1 VNFLIA
7 IIVKIW
13 GYLRHLL
20 FLVIQDINMKKIGLF
35 LSKDYKLLSVAAALE
50 VFETV
55 NKFAVAAKQA
65 QPFEIVLLASD
76 ETITQ
81 NKEALGYQLT
91 SVKNAADMQIILI
104 PAFTSDNMQASL
116 MANMSCIPHLVA
128 QYQKGACLGSFCTGA
143 FLLGASGLLNGKI
156 ATTHVD
162 ASNGFAQA
170 FPLVKLKVDKTV
182 TQDDRL
188 YTSGGATSSF
198 HLLLHLVHE
207 YCGRE
212 MAIRIAKVF
221 AIDMDRENQSYFST
235 FQPSKDHTDKLVAI
249 AQTKIEANYQDA
261 ATIEE
266 LIKDIPSSRRNIVRR
281 FKQVTGI
288 TPIEYLQQTRIEA
301 AKRLLEKTNQQM
313 NEIIYSSGYNDPKAF
328 RKVFKKSVGM
338 TPTQYREKFQVR

>member
-1 VNFLIA
+1 
-7 IIVKIW
+7 
-13 GYLRHLL
+13 
-20 FLVIQDINMKKIGLF
+20 MKKIGLL
-35 LSKDYKLLSVAAALE
+35 LSRDYKLLSVAAVLE

-55 NKFAVAAKQA
+55 NKFSAASEQAV
-65 QPFEIVLLASD
+65 PFDIYLLASE
-76 ETITQ
+76 ETIAQT
-81 NKEALGYQLT
+81 KEALGYQLT
-91 SVKNAADMQIILI
+91 DLKDAPLMQIILI

-116 MANMSCIPHLVA
+116 MANQKCIPYLIA

-162 ASNGFAQA
+162 ASDGFSNA
-170 FPLVKLKVDKTV
+170 FPDVKLKADKTV
-182 TQDDRL
+182 TQDGRL

-198 HLLLHLVHE
+198 HLLLHLIHE

-221 AIDMDRENQSYFST
+221 AIDMDRENQLYFST
-235 FQPSKDHTDKLVAI
+235 FQPSKDHTDELVAT
-249 AQTKIEANYQDA
+249 AQRKIEQNYHDA

-266 LIKDIPSSRRNIVRR
+266 LIKDIPTSRRNIVRR
-281 FKQVTGI
+281 FKLITGI

-301 AKRLLEKTNQQM
+301 AKQLLEKTSQQM
-313 NEIIYSSGYNDPKAF
+313 NEIIYSSGYNDAKAF

>member
-1 VNFLIA
+1 
-7 IIVKIW
+7 
-13 GYLRHLL
+13 
-20 FLVIQDINMKKIGLF
+20 MKKIGLL
-35 LSKDYKLLSVAAALE
+35 LSTDYKLLSVAAVLE

-55 NKFAVAAKQA
+55 NKFSVANGTPK
-65 QPFEIVLLASD
+65 PFEIYLLASD
-76 ETITQ
+76 ENIAQ
-81 NKEALGYQLT
+81 NKAALGYQLT
-91 SVKNAADMQIILI
+91 SLKDAPVMKIILI
-104 PAFTSDNMQASL
+104 PAFTSDDMQTSL
-116 MANMSCIPHLVA
+116 RANMNCIPHLVA

-162 ASNGFAQA
+162 ASNGFSNA

-198 HLLLHLVHE
+198 HLLLHLIHE
-207 YCGRE
+207 YCGKE

-235 FQPSKDHTDKLVAI
+235 FHPSKDHTDELVAI
-249 AQTKIEANYQDA
+249 AQSKIEANYQDA

-281 FKQVTGI
+281 FKQITGI

-301 AKRLLEKTNQQM
+301 AKKLLEKTNQQM

>member
-1 VNFLIA
+1 M
-7 IIVKIW
+7 
-13 GYLRHLL
+13 R
-20 FLVIQDINMKKIGLF
+20 KIGLF
-35 LSKDYKLLSVAAALE
+35 LSKDYKLLSVAATLE

-55 NKFAVAAKQA
+55 NKLSIADRQP
-65 QPFEIVLLASD
+65 QPFEIILLASD
-76 ETITQ
+76 ETIAQ
-81 NKEALGYQLT
+81 NREALGYQLT
-91 SVKNAADMQIILI
+91 SLKDASSMQIILI
-104 PAFTSDNMQASL
+104 PAFTSDDMQATL
-116 MANMSCIPHLVA
+116 MANMSCIPQLIAH
-128 QYQKGACLGSFCTGA
+128 YQKGTCLGSFCTGA

-162 ASNGFAQA
+162 ASNGFANA
-170 FPLVKLKVDKTV
+170 FPLVKLRPDKTV

-188 YTSGGATSSF
+188 YTGGGATSSF

-235 FQPSKDHTDKLVAI
+235 FQPSKDHTDELVAI
-249 AQTKIEANYQDA
+249 AQSKIEANYHDA

-281 FKQVTGI
+281 FKQITGI

-301 AKRLLEKTNQQM
+301 AKKLLEKTNQQM